1 MVRDIQKIPDGN
13 WVLDEAFTVKM
24 MKIGKCPL
32 KSWNQLCLV
41 RAWQCTASLASLA
54 GQLCQAL
61 FMGLGFSLFFFGQF
75 LCFKNFCEMAAN
87 TFQLQTNNAAFFFR
101 EQIAFYFEISKSF
114 YFFREWWHY
123 SGVFLLFF
131 CYFVWYSSL
140 STFLSTVA

>member
-41 RAWQCTASLASLA
+41 RAWQCTTSLASLA

-61 FMGLGFSLFFFGQF
+61 FMGLGFSLFFFCQF

-87 TFQLQTNNAAFFFR
+87 TFQLHTNNAAFFSRANCLLFWDLLG
-101 EQIAFYFEISKSF
+101 FSF
-114 YFFREWWHY
+114 FLREWWHY
-123 SGVFLLFF
+123 SGVFLFF
-131 CYFVWYSSL
+131 FVILYGIAL
-140 STFLSTVA
+140 

>member
-41 RAWQCTASLASLA
+41 RAWQCTTSLASLA

-61 FMGLGFSLFFFGQF
+61 FMGLGFSLFF
-75 LCFKNFCEMAAN
+75 LANFYVSR
-87 TFQLQTNNAAFFFR
+87 TFVKWQQTHFNCAQIMLLFFR
-101 EQIAFYFEISKSF
+101 EQIAFYFEISESF

-131 CYFVWYSSL
+131 GYFVWYSSL

>member
-61 FMGLGFSLFFFGQF
+61 FMGLGFSLFF
-75 LCFKNFCEMAAN
+75 LANFYVSR
-87 TFQLQTNNAAFFFR
+87 TFVKWQQTHFNCA
-101 EQIAFYFEISKSF
+101 QIM
-114 YFFREWWHY
+114 
-123 SGVFLLFF
+123 LLFF
-131 CYFVWYSSL
+131 ASKLPFILRSL
-140 STFLSTVA
+140 RVFIFLGNDGIIVGFFSFFLVILYGIAL

>member
-41 RAWQCTASLASLA
+41 RAWQCTTSLASLA

-61 FMGLGFSLFFFGQF
+61 FMGLGFSLFFFCQF

-87 TFQLQTNNAAFFFR
+87 TFQLHTNNAAFFSQANCLLFWDLL
-101 EQIAFYFEISKSF
+101 EFLFFLGNDGIIVGFFSF
-114 YFFREWWHY
+114 F
-123 SGVFLLFF
+123 VFL
-131 CYFVWYSSL
+131 YGIAL

>member
-87 TFQLQTNNAAFFFR
+87 TFQLRTNNAAFFSRANCLLFWDLL
-101 EQIAFYFEISKSF
+101 EFL
-114 YFFREWWHY
+114 FFLGNDGIIVGFF
-123 SGVFLLFF
+123 SFF

>member
-87 TFQLQTNNAAFFFR
+87 TFQLRTNNAAFFR

-123 SGVFLLFF
+123 SGVFLPFF